1 MATVAKKVEV
11 EDHMESGIDVLSNT
25 VRAIGAKLDRLSQ
38 KIDSHDE
45 KIGAI
50 STRLDGVDKRFDR
63 LDQRVDR
70 LDQKSDRLDAKMDT
84 VSTQLT
90 SAIRSVSERID
101 RQWESL
107 NAHQREM
114 KIMIEKIMESRGGD
128 KRWWVLI
135 TVALLGS
142 LAACPLA
149 LTRKRQC
156 ERERPYSQMPA
167 DQQAPLTQPAERT
180 SVGPSAQ

>member
-1 MATVAKKVEV
+1 MATVAKTVEV

-25 VRAIGAKLDRLSQ
+25 VRAIGAKLDKLSQ
-38 KIDSHDE
+38 KIDSRDE

-50 STRLDGVDKRFDR
+50 SSRLDGVDKRFDR

-70 LDQKSDRLDAKMDT
+70 LDQKVDRLDSKMDS

-90 SAIRSVSERID
+90 SAIRSLSERID

-114 KIMIEKIMESRGGD
+114 KIMVEKFMESRGGD
-128 KRWWVLI
+128 KRWWVLMA
-135 TVALLGS
+135 VVLLGT
-142 LAACPLA
+142 LAV
-149 LTRKRQC
+149 
-156 ERERPYSQMPA
+156 
-167 DQQAPLTQPAERT
+167 
-180 SVGPSAQ
+180 VGVMARGFKWI